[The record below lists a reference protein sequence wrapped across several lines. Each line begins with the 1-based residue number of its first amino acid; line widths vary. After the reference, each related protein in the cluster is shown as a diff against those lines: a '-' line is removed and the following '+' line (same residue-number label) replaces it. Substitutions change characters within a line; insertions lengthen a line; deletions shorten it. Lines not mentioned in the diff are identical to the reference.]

1 MYMESGKK
9 TFAAFSTLKK
19 LFRKKVADATI
30 QGSPRRESVQA
41 DELAHNADPSKQDK
55 SATLL
60 NTLISSR
67 KSTARI
73 PFGTLLEEQKNV
85 QRDYFNRLKHANTAS
100 KKILL
105 LGNCQARGL
114 ARLMRAMIGD
124 AETTAIE
131 LLPEAVKRIEA
142 RDPELVKLI
151 TESDLIFVHHD
162 GVTPQILESSYSSHF
177 PKVRLIPKIGFAAF
191 HPDMDYIEDSQRG
204 HVLGPL
210 GAYHSSIAFFCW
222 KHKLTQTET
231 LKLFCE
237 KTYQTLGYF
246 DYWVPAKK
254 LLLSEEQ
261 FTGIPLEHLVRKW
274 EQRGSW
280 MYSLNHPKLFVL
292 VDIAKAILEREGIAI
307 LPGVEEFVDDEM
319 NTENVWP
326 IYPEIAER
334 LGLSGHYL
342 FKRATPS
349 ALRDMPVPMMTLEQF
364 IDESFKAYSQYP
376 RDELI
381 CHRLASKRY
390 EKILEKSESNATSS
404 DSELTAATPATQN
417 ATTKT
422 PALNPYAG
430 LPDYQFWRRAVERLP
445 IAEVNPVVNAR
456 FFLSRKSKVAT
467 AGSCFAQHI
476 ARTLTA
482 HGFNYYV
489 TETGDGLP
497 QPEAE
502 QRNFGVFSARFGNL
516 YTARQ
521 LVQLFDRAYGRF
533 SPVDNVW
540 KRSDGRLADPFRP
553 QVEPVGFA
561 SVEALEQSRATH
573 FAAVRE
579 MFENLDVFV
588 FTLGLTEAWRNRAD
602 GAIFPL
608 APGVVAG
615 EMDHDRYEFIN
626 FDVKEVAS
634 DLRQFISQLSSVNP
648 HAKIIL
654 TVSPVPLI
662 ATYENQ
668 HVLVSTTYSKAVLRA
683 AAGEISKANSHCD
696 YFPSYEIVTG
706 NYNRG
711 QYFEDDLRAI
721 KQEGVDHV
729 MRLFLLSYSNENT
742 GHKPLSLSTNQQEI
756 MEEIA
761 IANRVVCDEE
771 AIDKLEQ

>member
-1 MYMESGKK
+1 MSAEKK
-9 TFAAFSTLKK
+9 TFVV
-19 LFRKKVADATI
+19 FRNFIERFRRGKADAVQQSMLT
-30 QGSPRRESVQA
+30 RERDTLSHPEDRNYFGDA
-41 DELAHNADPSKQDK
+41 TRLFSASANSKK
-55 SATLL
+55 SAG
-60 NTLISSR
+60 
-67 KSTARI
+67 KM
-73 PFGTLLEEQKNV
+73 PFSALLEEQKDA
-85 QRDYFNRLKHANTAS
+85 QRGYFDRLKHASTAN

-105 LGNCQARGL
+105 LGNCQTRGL
-114 ARLMRAMIGD
+114 ARLMSAMIGD
-124 AETTAIE
+124 ADTTAIE

-142 RDPELVKLI
+142 RDAGLVKLI

-162 GVTPQILESSYSSHF
+162 GVTPQILEKSYSSHF

-191 HPDMDYIEDSQRG
+191 HPDMDYIEDSQGG

-222 KHKLTQTET
+222 KNKLTQTET

-292 VDIAKAILEREGIAI
+292 VDIAKAVLEREGIAI

-349 ALRDMPVPMMTLEQF
+349 VLRDMPVPMMTLEQF
-364 IDESFKAYSQYP
+364 IDESFQAYSQYSK
-376 RDELI
+376 DELT

-390 EKILEKSESNATSS
+390 EKILEKSEGNATSN
-404 DSELTAATPATQN
+404 DSELTSVTPAIQN
-417 ATTKT
+417 NTTKT

-456 FFLSRKSKVAT
+456 FFLSRESKVAT

-489 TETGDGLP
+489 TETGDGLA

-533 SPVDNVW
+533 SPADNVW
-540 KRSDGRLADPFRP
+540 IRSDGRLVDPFRP
-553 QVEPVGFA
+553 QVEPIGFA

-615 EMDHDRYEFIN
+615 EMNHDCYEFIN
-626 FDVKEVAS
+626 FGVKEVVS
-634 DLRQFISQLSSVNP
+634 DLQQFLNQLSGINP
-648 HAKIIL
+648 NAKIIF

-683 AAGEISKANSHCD
+683 AAGEISKANPHCD
-696 YFPSYEIVTG
+696 YFPSYEIITG

-742 GHKPLSLSTNQQEI
+742 GHTPISLSTNQQEI
-756 MEEIA
+756 MKEMA

-771 AIDKLEQ
+771 AIDKIDQ

>member
-1 MYMESGKK
+1 MSAEKK
-9 TFAAFSTLKK
+9 TFVVFRNFIKR
-19 LFRKKVADATI
+19 FRKGIADAAQQRMLTHE
-30 QGSPRRESVQA
+30 P
-41 DELAHNADPSKQDK
+41 DTLAHAGEPNHVGNAIRPLSALANSQK
-55 SATLL
+55 SAGKL
-60 NTLISSR
+60 
-67 KSTARI
+67 
-73 PFGTLLEEQKNV
+73 PFWTLLEEQKDA
-85 QRDYFNRLKHANTAS
+85 QRGYFARLKHASTAN

-105 LGNCQARGL
+105 LGNCQTRGL

-124 AETTAIE
+124 ADTTAIE
-131 LLPEAVKRIEA
+131 LLPEAVKRIES
-142 RDPELVKLI
+142 RDAELVKLI

-162 GVTPQILESSYSSHF
+162 GVTPQILEKSYSSHF
-177 PKVRLIPKIGFAAF
+177 SKVRLMPKISFAAF
-191 HPDMDYIEDSQRG
+191 HPDMDYVEDSQG
-204 HVLGPL
+204 SHVLGPL

-246 DYWVPAKK
+246 DYWALAKK
-254 LLLSEEQ
+254 MLLSEEE

-274 EQRGSW
+274 EQKGSW
-280 MYSLNHPKLFVL
+280 MYSLNHPKLFAL
-292 VDIAKAILEREGIAI
+292 VDIAKALLEREGIEI

-326 IYPEIAER
+326 IYPEIAKR
-334 LGLSGHYL
+334 LGLAGHYL

-349 ALRDMPVPMMTLEQF
+349 VLRDMPVPMMTLEQF
-364 IDESFKAYSQYP
+364 IDESFKVYSKYS

-390 EKILEKSESNATSS
+390 EKILGQSENNATS
-404 DSELTAATPATQN
+404 DASELASLTPSTIQN
-417 ATTKT
+417 TTNT
-422 PALNPYAG
+422 PTLNPYAG

-445 IAEVNPVVNAR
+445 AANVNPMVNAR
-456 FFLSRKSKVAT
+456 FSLRRENKVAT

-476 ARTLTA
+476 SRTLTK

-489 TETGDGLP
+489 TETGDGIA
-497 QPEAE
+497 QQEAE

-521 LVQLFDRAYGRF
+521 LVQLLDRAYGRF
-533 SPVDNVW
+533 SPADNVW
-540 KRSDGRLADPFRP
+540 IRADGRFVDPFRP
-553 QVEPVGFA
+553 QVEPAGFE
-561 SVEALEQSRATH
+561 SVVALEQARATH
-573 FAAVRE
+573 FAAVRT

-588 FTLGLTEAWRNRAD
+588 FTLGLTEAWCSKAD
-602 GAIFPL
+602 GAVFPL

-626 FDVKEVAS
+626 LGVEEVVS
-634 DLRQFISQLSSVNP
+634 DLQQFVSQLLSINP
-648 HAKIIL
+648 NAKIIL

-683 AAGEISKANSHCD
+683 AAGEITKAYPHCD
-696 YFPSYEIVTG
+696 YFPSYEIITG

-711 QYFEDDLRAI
+711 QYFEDDLRSI

-729 MRLFLLSYSNENT
+729 MRLFLLSYSNEDT
-742 GHKPLSLSTNQQEI
+742 GHAQLSLSTSQQEI
-756 MEEIA
+756 VNEMA
-761 IANRVVCDEE
+761 MANKVVCDEE
-771 AIDKLEQ
+771 AIDKIDH